1 VVAVSQANK
10 NGRWILSAITIDIN
24 NCQDVLPVDDE
35 QLRKTVE
42 YVLRSQEVTGRAI
55 VSLAIVDDETIKRLK
70 EEYFQ
75 ISQVSDV
82 VSFDLRDDGSISGS
96 AEDGPAELD
105 CEVVVNAQR
114 ALAVARQ
121 YATSPDGELN
131 LYVVHG
137 LLHQLGFD
145 DKEPQQGRA
154 MHEKENQLLEG
165 LGFGSVFGSVR

>member
-1 VVAVSQANK
+1 
-10 NGRWILSAITIDIN
+10 
-24 NCQDVLPVDDE
+24 VLLVNDE

-42 YVLRSQEVTGRAI
+42 YVLRDQDVTGRAI

-82 VSFDLRDDGSISGS
+82 ISFDLRDDEAISNL
-96 AEDGPAELD
+96 AEDEPAELD

-121 YATSPDGELN
+121 YGTSPEGELN

-145 DKEPQQGRA
+145 DKEPQQGRT